1 MGKIIVPHL
10 FLRLMTDLTLAGV
23 FSILTAIS
31 TGTFSII
38 VRQGRYYGNAYTG
51 VLIGLIISVPLL
63 LLLTYFTWEPHWW
76 NLDALIKLSI
86 AGFLGP
92 AVGRVL
98 YFSGIHYLGVS
109 RAMPL
114 TSTMPLFATIFGVL
128 FLGERPGPFIWF
140 GTLLIVSGC
149 ISITYKKE
157 SDSSWNRKYV
167 WIPFVA
173 VLSLSFSHV
182 FRKTGVMI
190 VNSPL
195 LAITIMSTSGLF
207 FLVLFSRLF
216 PLAQRANLKS
226 FQAWKFYT
234 FSGLLNT
241 TSVFFHFVG
250 LNYGDLSIVTPLSSM
265 APFFASLFSRAF
277 FREEEKITFFIVIG
291 TLLIVI
297 GGMIISWRI
306 F

>member
-1 MGKIIVPHL
+1 
-10 FLRLMTDLTLAGV
+10 MTDLTLTGV

-38 VRQGRYYGNAYTG
+38 VRQGRHHGNAYTG
-51 VLIGLIISVPLL
+51 VLIGLIISIPVLVF
-63 LLLTYFTWEPHWW
+63 LTYFTWQSHWW
-76 NLDALIKLSI
+76 NLNALILLSV

-114 TSTMPLFATIFGVL
+114 TSTMPLLASVFGVL
-128 FLGERPGPFIWF
+128 LLGERPGPFIWL
-140 GTLLIVSGC
+140 GTLLIVTGC
-149 ISITYKKE
+149 ISITFKKND
-157 SDSSWNRKYV
+157 DSSWNRKYI
-167 WIPFVA
+167 WIPFLA
-173 VLSLSFSHV
+173 VLSLSLSHV
-182 FRKTGVMI
+182 FRKTGVRI
-190 VNSPL
+190 VDSPL

-207 FLVLFSRLF
+207 FLLLFSKFLSIS
-216 PLAQRANLKS
+216 QRPSLKNI
-226 FQAWKFYT
+226 QAWKFYT

-241 TSVFFHFVG
+241 ASVFFHFVG

-265 APFFASLFSRAF
+265 APLFALLFSRLF
-277 FREEEKITFFIVIG
+277 FKEEEKITLLIVIG
-291 TLLIVI
+291 TLLIVL
-297 GGMIISWRI
+297 GGAIISWRI